1 MKLKNIFNTLSLAA
15 VALVATGCQ
24 DTDAQI
30 DIQEVDAPSYVS
42 VTPAETSVMLYGE
55 KTITVTF
62 DKNIGFATKN
72 TSKITLNGKSVKFA
86 NVTGVSKSLTIKAD
100 VDFSKTQKLHIPAGL
115 VIGPQQ
121 KAYDKDIDITWTVKD
136 LPDNDSTKMTQKLG
150 WGWNLG
156 NHFDTS
162 GDAIS
167 KGWGYWDGVATITA
181 APFNALAAAGAKTVR
196 MPVTWTDHMDDNNV
210 IAADYLTEVSDAV
223 QKAVDAGLNVIV
235 NTHHDSF
242 ETALGDAANDEA
254 KAAEVKALIETLWTQ
269 VANKFKNF
277 DDKVIFETFNEIHAG
292 DNWNGGSE
300 AENALLNEWN
310 QIAVNAIRATGGNNA
325 TRWIGVAGYAANI
338 DLTIANLVIPEDPTK
353 HIMVGVYCY
362 DPYAFCLHPM
372 SDDGSTVQVNSWG
385 HNANASTSVS
395 GANEEYVIAQLYKL
409 REAYIEKGIPCYL
422 GEYGCVWQTTDNAN
436 AFRKYYLEFFCRA
449 ANLAGIP
456 MFVWDNNSKGSGN
469 EANGYLDHDTGAW
482 LNDGATLVPMMVKAC
497 TSTDAS
503 YWFDTI
509 WEKSP
514 SYQGPTE

>member
-136 LPDNDSTKMTQKLG
+136 LPDNDATKMTQKLG

-338 DLTIANLVIPEDPTK
+338 DLTIANLVIPEDPAK
-353 HIMVGVYCY
+353 HIMVGVHCY

-395 GANEEYVIAQLYKL
+395 GANEEYIIAQLYKL